1 MRRRSRPWYGAS
13 LRASRAGSASA
24 YAAAPAQARAR
35 WWRCFS
41 SGPPSAGAR
50 PRQPPGRVAQVAM
63 LFRLV
68 DAYEGCVRLGGV
80 DIATMGLQ
88 TLRRHLAVIPQV
100 PLLMDGSIRLNLDPF
115 GAHSEQRLAEVGDHS
130 RIPPLS
136 PRAFP
141 YSPCSPAPPTSVAAV
156 PLAVATPPRCTHC
169 SRPREQSAV
178 RAPV

>member
-1 MRRRSRPWYGAS
+1 
-13 LRASRAGSASA
+13 
-24 YAAAPAQARAR
+24 
-35 WWRCFS
+35 
-41 SGPPSAGAR
+41 
-50 PRQPPGRVAQVAM
+50 M

-130 RIPPLS
+130 RIPPLAPHAPS
-136 PRAFP
+136 PTP
-141 YSPCSPAPPTSVAAV
+141 PAPP
-156 PLAVATPPRCTHC
+156 PLPPPSLRYL
-169 SRPREQSAV
+169 
-178 RAPV
+178 